1 MRIIGFG
8 ASNSPFV
15 ILLLPNKPPRPRLRV
30 AGAEKERG
38 LKRKRERERERE
50 QKESKQK
57 TEKAFSFCL
66 RIPCSFFFTFLLLFS
81 VFVSSLVEAPETL
94 KGAAA
99 AHLATDDK
107 SVNTTRQSA
116 PGTNHAELEHIR
128 RPRITWRP
136 ANAGH

>member
-38 LKRKRERERERE
+38 LKRKRERERAKRI
-50 QKESKQK
+50 K
-57 TEKAFSFCL
+57 TEDGEGVFLLFED
-66 RIPCSFFFTFLLLFS
+66 PMFVFFTFLLLFS

>member
-15 ILLLPNKPPRPRLRV
+15 ILLLRNKPPRPRLRV

-38 LKRKRERERERE
+38 LKRKRERERERA
-50 QKESKQK
+50 KRIK
-57 TEKAFSFCL
+57 TEDGEGVFLLFED
-66 RIPCSFFFTFLLLFS
+66 PMFVFFTFLLLFS